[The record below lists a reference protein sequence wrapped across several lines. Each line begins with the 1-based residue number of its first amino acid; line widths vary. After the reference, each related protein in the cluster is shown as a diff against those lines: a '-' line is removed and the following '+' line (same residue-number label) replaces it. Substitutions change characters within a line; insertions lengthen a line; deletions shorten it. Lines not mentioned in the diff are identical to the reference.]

1 MPYVAV
7 VDLTRAGAPDGPPLR
22 LRRESLTAVRQALGE
37 LAQRFG
43 TCGAVRV
50 GAVHVLEVDADDRVL
65 REHDLDGRTPAADVP
80 RPRAAA
86 SLTTLPTQRGAHA
99 LVP

>member
-50 GAVHVLEVDADDRVL
+50 GAVRVLEVDADDRVL
-65 REHDLDGRTPAADVP
+65 REHDLDAG
-80 RPRAAA
+80 PRAGTARPHAA
-86 SLTTLPTQRGAHA
+86 PALTAVPTQRGPRV

>member
-37 LAQRFG
+37 LAQRLG

-50 GAVHVLEVDADDRVL
+50 GEVHVLEVDADDHVL
-65 REHDLDGRTPAADVP
+65 REHDLDRA
-80 RPRAAA
+80 PRARAVRRPGVPV
-86 SLTTLPTQRGAHA
+86 LTEVPTQRGARA

>member
-37 LAQRFG
+37 LAQRLG

-50 GAVHVLEVDADDRVL
+50 GGVHVLEVDAEDHVVRT
-65 REHDLDGRTPAADVP
+65 HDLDAGTHVAGHRRGT
-80 RPRAAA
+80 
-86 SLTTLPTQRGAHA
+86 LTTVPTPRGVRA
-99 LVP
+99 LHR